1 MWPSTVVGEVLCG
14 RKVVSSRFLAHNTH
28 ASCES
33 SPFVTLLGLAG
44 LALLVPLLICR
55 SRCLCGPTG
64 THRFVAHEHRRRE
77 PSVAGAAWLTL
88 EIFCHLARYASERLR
103 FHVYRF
109 LIALSV
115 RPTKCFEISDHLVPS
130 SETHATISASSS
142 TVQPPFFTSELL
154 SFFHRSRH
162 CFPVRPLTSS
172 AISDQ
177 CPSPDLAT
185 ATRLGAAHPSRPST
199 CTTGW
204 RPRGF
209 SCVMLEM
216 MRLPPLLLLVLLLP
230 PPPPMLLLLLL
241 HVRPPRAAHR
251 SAAAR
256 APRAHA
262 RRRPGGWGRP

>member
-1 MWPSTVVGEVLCG
+1 MRELTF
-14 RKVVSSRFLAHNTH
+14 RY
-28 ASCES
+28 
-33 SPFVTLLGLAG
+33 SP
-44 LALLVPLLICR
+44 R
-55 SRCLCGPTG
+55 SRGSRSPSSSTYLPLPLPLRPYRHTSVRGARAPKARTIGCRC
-64 THRFVAHEHRRRE
+64 RVAHARDLL
-77 PSVAGAAWLTL
+77 PSRA
-88 EIFCHLARYASERLR
+88 IRQCERLR

-142 TVQPPFFTSELL
+142 TVQPPFRSPPSCSRSSTARGMEQ
-154 SFFHRSRH
+154 SRH

-216 MRLPPLLLLVLLLP
+216 RRLPPLLLLVLLLP
-230 PPPPMLLLLLL
+230 PPPPLLLLLLL

-251 SAAAR
+251 PAAAR

-262 RRRPGGWGRP
+262 RRRPGGGGRP

>member
-1 MWPSTVVGEVLCG
+1 
-14 RKVVSSRFLAHNTH
+14 
-28 ASCES
+28 
-33 SPFVTLLGLAG
+33 
-44 LALLVPLLICR
+44 
-55 SRCLCGPTG
+55 
-64 THRFVAHEHRRRE
+64 VAHARDLL
-77 PSVAGAAWLTL
+77 PSRA
-88 EIFCHLARYASERLR
+88 IRQCERLR

-230 PPPPMLLLLLL
+230 PPPPLLLLLLL

-251 SAAAR
+251 PAAAC

-262 RRRPGGWGRP
+262 RRRPGGGGRP